1 MDKPMNLILQTRLR
15 QMQVIYAMA
24 ARSEWKPGSVIENSS
39 QGHHCLALP
48 ITGSVSLNAS
58 DGHFQAGPGR
68 MYCIPPGSKHTY
80 TVDKGGPFRCYWVRF
95 ELDAGSTEFFKSLQL
110 PLSAAVDEPDQL
122 EARYRR
128 LISLSG
134 NITDE
139 LRARAIIMELVAA
152 YLQRGLEGHSSAS
165 VATELSLFSEILD
178 YIERHPADNLSVDD
192 LARQMYLH
200 PNYFI
205 SLFRSFTGCT
215 PIQYVNQRKMEHA
228 RRLLDESALPVRD
241 IAGEVGLTGPYFSR
255 MFKQLI
261 GTSPRRYRQLM
272 EETRMLRM
280 EKPGED
286 NHMGSSIKMENPGE
300 DNQADSSIKMENPG
314 EGNQAGSSIKMENPG
329 GDNQAGCSIKMEN
342 PGEDNHMG
350 CSIKMENPGE
360 DNHMGCS
367 IKKGNPDS
375 SSVPGCFPPLNE
387 EFGWLEEAVGCGRT
401 AAIYSIVQR
410 KSGNSFK

>member
-39 QGHHCLALP
+39 LGHHCLALP

-58 DGHFQAGPGR
+58 DGCLQAGPGH

-80 TVDKGGPFRCYWVRF
+80 TVDKGVPFRCYWVRF

-139 LRARAIIMELVAA
+139 LRARAIIMELIAV
-152 YLQRGLEGHSSAS
+152 YLQRGLEGHSSAA
-165 VATELSLFSEILD
+165 VASELSLFSEILE
-178 YIERHPADNLSVDD
+178 YIEQHPAENLSVDD

-205 SLFRSFTGCT
+205 SLFRSFTGFT

-228 RRLLDESALPVRD
+228 RKLLEESTLPVRD
-241 IAGEVGLTGPYFSR
+241 IASEVGLTGPYFSR

-272 EETRMLRM
+272 EETRLL
-280 EKPGED
+280 
-286 NHMGSSIKMENPGE
+286 KMENPDGN
-300 DNQADSSIKMENPG
+300 NQT
-314 EGNQAGSSIKMENPG
+314 
-329 GDNQAGCSIKMEN
+329 GCSIKMEN
-342 PGEDNHMG
+342 PGEDNHTG
-350 CSIKMENPGE
+350 CSIKMENPDGNNQTGCSIKMENPVE
-360 DNHMGCS
+360 DNQTGSSIKMENPDGNKHTGSSIKMENPDGNSQTGCS
-367 IKKGNPDS
+367 IKKENPKS
-375 SSVPGCFPPLNE
+375 GPVSGCFPSLNE
-387 EFGWLEEAVGCGRT
+387 EFGWLEDAVGYGRT
-401 AAIYSIVQR
+401 AAAYSIFDR

>member
-39 QGHHCLALP
+39 LGHHCLALP

-58 DGHFQAGPGR
+58 DGCLQAGPGH

-80 TVDKGGPFRCYWVRF
+80 TVDKGVPFRCYWVRF

-139 LRARAIIMELVAA
+139 LRARAIIMELIAV
-152 YLQRGLEGHSSAS
+152 YLQRGLEGHSSAA
-165 VATELSLFSEILD
+165 VASELSLFSEILE
-178 YIERHPADNLSVDD
+178 YIEQHPAENLSVDD

-228 RRLLDESALPVRD
+228 RKLLEESTLPVRD
-241 IAGEVGLTGPYFSR
+241 IASEVGLTGPYFSR

-272 EETRMLRM
+272 EETRLL
-280 EKPGED
+280 
-286 NHMGSSIKMENPGE
+286 KMENPDGN
-300 DNQADSSIKMENPG
+300 NQT
-314 EGNQAGSSIKMENPG
+314 
-329 GDNQAGCSIKMEN
+329 GCSIKMEN
-342 PGEDNHMG
+342 PGEDNHTG
-350 CSIKMENPGE
+350 CSIKMENPDGNKHTGSSIKME
-360 DNHMGCS
+360 NPDGNSQTGCS
-367 IKKGNPDS
+367 IKKENPKS
-375 SSVPGCFPPLNE
+375 GPVSGCFPSLNE
-387 EFGWLEEAVGCGRT
+387 EFGWLEDAVGYGRT
-401 AAIYSIVQR
+401 AAAYSIFDR

>member
-1 MDKPMNLILQTRLR
+1 MEQLHGPDGPTRVPGASAMDKPMNLILQTRLR

-39 QGHHCLALP
+39 LGHHCLALP

-58 DGHFQAGPGR
+58 DGCLQAGPGH

-80 TVDKGGPFRCYWVRF
+80 TVDKGVPFRCYWVRF

-139 LRARAIIMELVAA
+139 LRARAIIMELIAV
-152 YLQRGLEGHSSAS
+152 YLQRGLEGHSSAA
-165 VATELSLFSEILD
+165 VASELSLFSEILE
-178 YIERHPADNLSVDD
+178 YIEQHPAENLSVDD

-228 RRLLDESALPVRD
+228 RKLLEESTLPVRD
-241 IAGEVGLTGPYFSR
+241 IASEVGLTGPYFSR

-272 EETRMLRM
+272 EETRLL
-280 EKPGED
+280 
-286 NHMGSSIKMENPGE
+286 KMENPDGN
-300 DNQADSSIKMENPG
+300 NQT
-314 EGNQAGSSIKMENPG
+314 
-329 GDNQAGCSIKMEN
+329 GCSIKMEN
-342 PGEDNHMG
+342 PGEDNHTG
-350 CSIKMENPGE
+350 CSIKMENPDGNKHTGSSIKME
-360 DNHMGCS
+360 NPDGNSQTGCS
-367 IKKGNPDS
+367 IKKENPKS
-375 SSVPGCFPPLNE
+375 GPVSGCFPSLNE
-387 EFGWLEEAVGCGRT
+387 EFGWLEDAVGYGRT
-401 AAIYSIVQR
+401 AAAYSIFDR